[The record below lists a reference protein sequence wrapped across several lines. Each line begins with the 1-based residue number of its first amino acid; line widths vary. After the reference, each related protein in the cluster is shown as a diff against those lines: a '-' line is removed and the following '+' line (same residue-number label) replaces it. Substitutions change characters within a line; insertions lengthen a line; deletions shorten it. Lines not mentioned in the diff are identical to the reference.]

1 MLKEKLNEISIQ
13 IGLELPEE
21 LIAQHKECLK
31 KLQETHIEENTIKV
45 GEKLPNFILV
55 DTLGSKYTKDN
66 FVDKK
71 MVFNFFR
78 GSW

>member
-21 LIAQHKECLK
+21 LIARHRECLK
-31 KLQETHIEENTIKV
+31 KLQEIHIEEKTIKA
-45 GEKLPNFILV
+45 GEELPDFTLV
-55 DTLGSKYTKDN
+55 DTLGSKYSKES